1 MKITASRRFLGEF
14 GQQSRFVSNIQQD
27 SGQEIYVTSSTIAH
41 TCKRVDEE
49 LLPAVEFV
57 HGLQPLTVV
66 DGLGFGAIG
75 GMMIGGAYEEFRH
88 WLDTTMTDAENA
100 VQGWTDCLDRA
111 KRNWRA
117 AEEASIVRYRG

>member
-1 MKITASRRFLGEF
+1 MSNT
-14 GQQSRFVSNIQQD
+14 QQGP
-27 SGQEIYVTSSTIAH
+27 GQEIYVTSSTIAH
-41 TCKRVDEE
+41 TRKRVDEE
-49 LLPAVEFV
+49 LLPSVEFV

-75 GMMIGGAYEEFRH
+75 GMMIGPAYEEFRR
-88 WLDTTMTDAENA
+88 WLDTTMTDAESA
-100 VQGWTDCLDRA
+100 VTSWTESLDRA